1 MKFGT
6 IEATTISSEEDID
19 LSVLDFSETKR
30 HPRGTSRIGATA
42 TKKPHRVTPRR
53 GFGIM
58 ERETGFA
65 GQRSWPCACDC
76 VAANR
81 RPSAWET
88 EPRVRSDAYL
98 QLLPCRG
105 LQGAA
110 QSGICDGSRLYPAP
124 GFRGRGGRWSPRLLY
139 SPPKRPPPPYLAAGP
154 SGLPYTG
161 FCSSE
166 GLSYNL
172 APAAPGITSVRIS
185 RGSIRPC
192 RS

>member
-1 MKFGT
+1 MQAGRHSY
-6 IEATTISSEEDID
+6 ATRALGSGKSLRWVAQQLGHANPELTLRTYAHVMPEEESD
-19 LSVLDFSETKR
+19 LSFADFSFERDAKR
-30 HPRGTSRIGATA
+30 LYTAPAEIDAQKEQSASELSPR
-42 TKKPHRVTPRR
+42 KH
-53 GFGIM
+53 FGIM

-110 QSGICDGSRLYPAP
+110 QSGTGDVARRHTAP
-124 GFRGRGGRWSPRLLY
+124 NVSASKETKW
-139 SPPKRPPPPYLAAGP
+139 
-154 SGLPYTG
+154 TM
-161 FCSSE
+161 
-166 GLSYNL
+166 
-172 APAAPGITSVRIS
+172 
-185 RGSIRPC
+185 
-192 RS
+192 